1 MQRQTSNCPNSRL
14 KLKKFFGPGKSF
26 IPSEVPTVRA
36 VLQCG
41 FLLLDNYFL
50 DVHSSKK
57 SEAKSQVIK
66 DLAALILQQWYKSN
80 AKFTSPVIIT
90 EVSLVQR
97 LKRLWEKAESVCWG
111 HVKANI
117 KEKFLNLISKT
128 NFLQEILT
136 WDLYWKYH
144 RL

>member
-1 MQRQTSNCPNSRL
+1 M
-14 KLKKFFGPGKSF
+14 
-26 IPSEVPTVRA
+26 
-36 VLQCG
+36 LQCG
-41 FLLLDNYFL
+41 FLLLENYFL
-50 DVHSSKK
+50 NVHSSKK

-117 KEKFLNLISKT
+117 KEKFFLIDYLILLFALTPYFYVRKLIPDAKILSLASKELIYFVIALFQLR
-128 NFLQEILT
+128 FLC
-136 WDLYWKYH
+136 WN
-144 RL
+144 